1 MSVNIGGLARRL
13 VSDLLIDESQAVA
26 ATDTANKLNIPFVTH
41 IVANGLLDEQSIA
54 VAAADEFGVPMLDLL
69 AFDLQNCPQQLV
81 DIKLLKRHKIL
92 PLYRR
97 KSSLYLA
104 VSDPGNIAA
113 LNEIKFHT
121 GLNVEV
127 IVVEDEKLGTAIT
140 TLGQRQE
147 KSYAAVHGLENVD
160 LQSIEIDSAQKEESE
175 EQLIGVDETPLV
187 RFINSLLLDAF
198 KAGASDIHFEPYEKT
213 YRVRFRI
220 DGVLHEITRPPIKL
234 TGRLASR
241 IKIMSQLDITE
252 KRLPQDGRIRIKLSK
267 NRRVDLRVNTLP
279 TLWGE
284 KIVLRILDPKITSLD
299 IETLGLEKRQKQHYL
314 QALTRHQGLILV
326 TGPTGSGKTVSL
338 YSGLNI
344 LNTSERNI
352 STVED
357 PVEINIEGINQV
369 SVNCRI
375 GLGFATALRAFLR
388 QDPDIVMV
396 GEIRDLETAEIA
408 VRAAQTGHLV
418 LSTLH
423 TLNAVAT
430 ISRLRSMGI
439 PAFNLANTISL
450 IIAQRLARRLCEH
463 CKESVELPEN
473 SLLGEGFKR
482 QQLPNLQLFRAV
494 GCSLCREGYKGRVG
508 FYEVVPISASLS
520 RIIMGN
526 GDSIQLAEQAKME
539 GLLNLRESALLKVGL
554 GLTSLEEA
562 NRLT

>member
-1 MSVNIGGLARRL
+1 MGCKEKLDHVN
-13 VSDLLIDESQAVA
+13 LLIDESQAVA

>member
-241 IKIMSQLDITE
+241 IKIMSQLDIAE

>member
-1 MSVNIGGLARRL
+1 
-13 VSDLLIDESQAVA
+13 VA

>member
-104 VSDPGNIAA
+104 VSDPGSIAA